1 MALDRRTL
9 LQTTGAT
16 AVAAAVLPRGIG
28 AAAQDATAS
37 AAAPSGELIIGKAQ
51 EAVGLDP
58 AAVTAAASFQLF
70 APVYQQLVRFDAD
83 NQPQPY
89 LADSWEAT
97 DETTYVFKLHP
108 GVVFHNGKALTA
120 EDVKFSFE
128 RIKTADPASPWASQL
143 EPIAEIEATDET
155 TVTIK
160 LAAPYGPLLATLAA
174 DYCAI
179 VPSDAGDLQQT
190 MIGTGPFSLT
200 EYTQDVT
207 SVFTANADYWEEG
220 LPKVATISYPI
231 LPDEAARL
239 AAIRTGEIGMT
250 TLADAASVELAQG
263 EDSLQV
269 ITQETTD
276 YYLLGLNTQVEPL
289 TNVAVRQALS
299 LAVDRQ
305 GILDAVFLG
314 QGTVSGPI
322 VPTLGD
328 WATPI
333 ADLPNYAR
341 DVDRAKELLAEA
353 NLADGFELTIMA
365 SPLYPEFIN
374 IALVLQEQLGEVGVT
389 VNLEQ
394 VEWGTFIER
403 WSARDFQSFV
413 SFNGS
418 GNDPD
423 RALYPVIHTGGS
435 VNASQFSDTAI
446 DALLEEARASGDSDL
461 RHELYRQAEQLIAE
475 AAPALFLNTRTA
487 YFALLDTVQGFA
499 PNPIETWETLKAV
512 TVEA

>member
-1 MALDRRTL
+1 MPRTR
-9 LQTTGAT
+9 
-16 AVAAAVLPRGIG
+16 PR
-28 AAAQDATAS
+28 S
-37 AAAPSGELIIGKAQ
+37 RPRGELIIGKGQ

-58 AAVTAAASFQLF
+58 AMVTATASFQLF

-97 DETTYVFKLHP
+97 DETTYVFTLHP

-120 EDVKFSFE
+120 EDVKFSLE
-128 RIKTADPASPWASQL
+128 RIKTAADPVSPWASQL
-143 EPIAEIEATDET
+143 EPISEIEATDEL
-155 TVTIK
+155 TVTMK
-160 LAAPYGPLLATLAA
+160 LGAPYGPLLATLAA

-179 VPSDAGDLQQT
+179 VPSDAGDLQQE
-190 MIGTGPFSLT
+190 MIGTGPFTMT

-207 SVFTANADYWEEG
+207 SVFSANPDYWEEG

-239 AAIRTGEIGMT
+239 AAIRTGEIGLT
-250 TLADAASVELAQG
+250 TLGDAASVELAEG
-263 EDSLQV
+263 EESLQV

-289 TNVAVRQALS
+289 NNVAVRQALS
-299 LAVDRQ
+299 LAIDRQ

-314 QGTVSGPI
+314 QGTVTGPI

-353 NLADGFELTIMA
+353 ELADGFELTIMA

-374 IALVLQEQLGEVGVT
+374 IALVLQEQLSEAGIT
-389 VNLEQ
+389 VNLDQ
-394 VEWGTFIER
+394 VEWGSFIER

-423 RALYPVIHTGGS
+423 RALYPVIRTGGS

-446 DALLEEARASGDSDL
+446 DALLDEARASGDSDL

-487 YFALLDTVQGFA
+487 YFALLDTVQGFE
-499 PNPIETWETLKAV
+499 PNPIETWETLKSV
-512 TVEA
+512 TVE